1 MSDTGASI
9 YVVDDDAS
17 VREAVGS
24 LIRSAGL
31 RVETFASAHEFLASP
46 RAEVASCL
54 VLDLQL
60 PGLTGLDLQQELAK
74 ADVQIPIIFLT
85 GHGDIPTTVRAIK
98 AGAREF
104 LTKPFD
110 DEELLDAIRQAIS
123 HYHTPGPRRR
133 NLAEHSFEGIIGTS
147 AALRAV
153 LNLVDLVAPTE
164 STVLVSGETGTGKEL
179 IARAIHQRSQRAA
192 RAFVSVNCA
201 AIPQSLITSEL
212 FGHEKGAFTGALQ
225 RRLGRFELAE
235 GGTLFLDEV
244 GELPAETQIALL
256 RVLQEREFDRVG
268 GTKPVRSDVRII
280 AATNRDL
287 QAAIDAGTFR
297 SDLFYRLNVFPI
309 HIPPLRERAEDI
321 EMLARYFVDHYAQK
335 AGKDIR
341 HIGMDTLE
349 LLQAYPWPG
358 NIRELQNIIERS
370 VILCDTEDFS
380 LDGTWLSRQ
389 TRASHPTTQRLV
401 NKHAAQAEEKAAI
414 EAALAETRGRV
425 SGPSGAAA
433 KLGMHPSTLDA
444 KIRSLG
450 INKHRFNRL
459 ALAASG
465 SAAAPTA

>member
-31 RVETFASAHEFLASP
+31 RVETFASAREFLASP

-123 HYHTPGPRRR
+123 QYHTPRPRRR

-287 QAAIDAGTFR
+287 HAAIDAGTFR

-380 LDGTWLSRQ
+380 LDGTWLSRE
-389 TRASHPTTQRLV
+389 TRGAAPTTQRLA
-401 NKHAAQAEEKAAI
+401 NKHAAQAEERAAI

-459 ALAASG
+459 AASG
-465 SAAAPTA
+465 SAAPPTA